1 MKKLSIAYG
10 TYDEC
15 YEQGY
20 GVMACCIVSLNC
32 FGCLCSL
39 LFTIALTACFTLPVV
54 RLLRGYWLSL
64 CVFV

>member
-1 MKKLSIAYG
+1 MRRLSIAYE

-20 GVMACCIVSLNC
+20 GVTACCIVSLNC
-32 FGCLCSL
+32 LGYLSSL

-54 RLLRGYWLSL
+54 
-64 CVFV
+64 